1 MEEININLGLKD
13 DDDVIFK
20 KIFSIE
26 FKGKKITKAILL
38 NDLSSIFLL
47 YNNIIYFL
55 NIEKKQLNKFNFC
68 DNNEIINIFPNC
80 NNSYILILY
89 SNGKI
94 LSTDKN
100 KLIQFENNVKIQYNL
115 QEIKRLKIYA
125 SEDLFKMIIIE
136 KEKICLY
143 YTNKILNEEINVKIK
158 KHQQFSTI
166 IHLEN
171 ERKNLINNLN
181 YFENFDVIFGN
192 SMYNGNFVKIIYSII
207 EYINEI
213 KAYKIYL
220 IEYTFLFEQVDR
232 NNFLNSKPTY
242 YKKYFNSK
250 YVYSYFKR
258 EKEDDDKNKH
268 NLEQNI
274 LIKSNKTGTCTAFII
289 YNCPEINKINLIIF
303 NNETYKFSFLQLE
316 KLFGGIIEDNLTITD
331 FDWLSNND
339 IFIFIQFSNYSF
351 TILNT
356 VTLKPYIINNKFMRY
371 KEIEGIYILKYYND
385 LSSKFEK
392 KQKIFLQTNIRVENN
407 ILNEEDGNNEISTL
421 FLYSNS
427 YIIFFDISTFSFDNK
442 IINLSTEDSFEK
454 FLISLKYF
462 QSYYIKNEEKR
473 NFLEEQTHDFIFSHF
488 SLIFPSNNTNLYPE
502 LIDLENSM
510 AAAQDENLAQ
520 ALDFYV
526 NFIRIFQNINQYH
539 SNDLSLIS
547 FLIIVSNDF
556 FFYLLSL
563 KEIWL
568 SYLFLELSEKYLLS
582 NLQLKKD
589 EEINNFDKEKLT
601 NQKIYFLFNPKFA
614 NASSI
619 KCYNKISNISLFSKL
634 RVLLFFYSLV
644 EFRNSQALNINVLY
658 FILAKISIEELKR
671 NNLMDDVNFL
681 LKLLIQNWKFLKSEN
696 QKAGNAEFVLNNFSQ
711 NFISEILN
719 FGKKRID
726 DKQFSYLTEIYT
738 EENIMIFNDINN
750 KYCIKDEETDD
761 NIINDFSSLDNDI
774 GIIQKWHIYFKNFF
788 YEDLFDDLNQYHEI
802 NKDNK
807 ICNFRLFFFITEIQ
821 LYTIEILKI
830 FISNKNHTINNIKMI
845 SPIDIPFIIYEYSFV
860 FDNNI
865 KDFSDI
871 FSHDFHLSL
880 ILLINRY
887 LKNSQI
893 QFKEGLEFFEYLM
906 MKGFNTIEKNDN
918 IKKYEF
924 QPYIFSSILFILIS
938 ILKVNSYIIL
948 DKYFDIIHQSVSLL
962 KKEYKEIIYSCMIYI
977 IKYYIQYYSD
987 IGKKYLFN
995 HMLKLFLLYNKIFES
1010 IIENN
1015 NLENLLIYFLY
1026 EARVPDIKNFFEE
1039 KIIYYS
1045 YQKIKNIFKEKNP
1058 SNINIFLKND
1068 LVMKTLLNEK
1078 IINYFFSNLNN
1089 FTTIEKFSTILFSI
1103 KEKFISFEE
1112 QTISTFLKNFYSIK
1126 LLYYLFLIYLKEKIL
1141 KNKKEKDYLCY
1152 ISLFLCF
1159 AKNQNYIDDFQK
1171 QFEPN
1176 RNSYQ
1181 KIIGEDNINIII
1193 KNIYYSKLIFK
1204 EIEENINKENKLGN
1218 KIQIFIILSNNNYF
1232 IKIFSSF
1239 INELNEILKEK
1250 KIIFDKEAKENLSN
1264 LRKKIIDLNT
1274 KLSQIFGVLDNYSF
1288 QYNELFETGNYND
1301 LMNYIN
1307 GKTINL
1313 GGIQNSYLPSLK
1325 DYEIIIQEYEK
1336 QINLSHIKQKNM
1348 KNILLKEIE
1357 VREEKIENI
1366 KLKIKPKINKQ
1377 SHKIGIYNLIEKI
1390 LIYIYKKIL
1399 QKIFIFGLHRTIS
1412 LNHLNLVN
1420 SDYNFKLFQMFIN
1433 SNHKKSSFNLYKLN
1447 PIPLQ
1452 LDYEKKM
1459 IFNEMLNKEKD
1470 FQINYLT
1477 KKFDIIKGKIEKLNN
1492 EINKI

>member
-1 MEEININLGLKD
+1 MDEININLGLKD
-13 DDDVIFK
+13 DDDEIIFK

-26 FKGKKITKAILL
+26 FKEKKISKAILL
-38 NDLSSIFLL
+38 NNLSSIFLL

-55 NIEKKQLNKFNFC
+55 NPDKKILNEFKFYN
-68 DNNEIINIFPNC
+68 NNEIINIFPNC
-80 NNSYILILY
+80 NNSHILILY
-89 SNGKI
+89 SNGTI
-94 LSTDKN
+94 LASDKN
-100 KLIQFENNVKIQYNL
+100 KLIQFENNERIGYNL
-115 QEIKRLKIYA
+115 QEIQKLKIYA

-143 YTNKILNEEINVKIK
+143 YTNKIFKEEINEKII
-158 KHQQFSTI
+158 KHQQLSTI
-166 IHLEN
+166 IHLDN

-258 EKEDDDKNKH
+258 EKEDDDKNKQ
-268 NLEQNI
+268 NLKQNI
-274 LIKSNKTGTCTAFII
+274 LIKSNKTGTCSAFII

-303 NNETYKFSFLQLE
+303 NNETYKFSFLQLD
-316 KLFGGIIEDNLTITD
+316 KLFEGIGEDDITVTD

-356 VTLKPYIINNKFMRY
+356 VTLKPYIIHNRFMRY

-385 LSSKFEK
+385 ISSKFEE
-392 KQKIFLQTNIRVENN
+392 KQKILLQTNIRIENN
-407 ILNEEDGNNEISTL
+407 ILNEEGNKEMTTL

-427 YIIFFDISTFSFDNK
+427 YIIFFDISTFFFDNK
-442 IINLSTEDSFEK
+442 IINLSTEDTFEK

-473 NFLEEQTHDFIFSHF
+473 NILEEQTHDFIFSHF
-488 SLIFPSNNTNLYPE
+488 SLIFPTNNLNLDPE

-520 ALDFYV
+520 ALDYYA

-539 SNDLSLIS
+539 TNDLSLIS

-582 NLQLKKD
+582 NLQLKKN
-589 EEINNFDKEKLT
+589 EEIKNFDKEKLT

-619 KCYNKISNISLFSKL
+619 KCYNKISNISLYSKL

-719 FGKKRID
+719 FGKKKID
-726 DKQFSYLTEIYT
+726 DKQLSYLTEIYT
-738 EENIMIFNDINN
+738 EENIMIFNDINI

-761 NIINDFSSLDNDI
+761 NIINDFSSLENDI
-774 GIIQKWHIYFKNFF
+774 GIIQKWDIYFKNFF

-802 NKDNK
+802 NKDTK
-807 ICNFRLFFFITEIQ
+807 ICNFRLFFFMTEIQ
-821 LYTIEILKI
+821 LYIIELLKI
-830 FISNKNHTINNIKMI
+830 VISNAPHKINNIKMI

-860 FDNNI
+860 FDKNI
-865 KDFSDI
+865 KENVEI
-871 FSHDFHLSL
+871 FSHDFQLSL
-880 ILLINRY
+880 INLMNRY
-887 LKNSQI
+887 LKYSQI

-906 MKGFNTIEKNDN
+906 MKGFNNVSKNEN
-918 IKKYEF
+918 VKKYEF

-938 ILKVNSYIIL
+938 ILKVNSYIVL
-948 DKYFDIIHQSVSLL
+948 DEYFDIIYQSINLL
-962 KKEYKEIIYSCMIYI
+962 KNEYKEIIYSCMLCI

-995 HMLKLFLLYNKIFES
+995 HMLKLFLLYNKIFVS
-1010 IIENN
+1010 IIENK
-1015 NLENLLIYFLY
+1015 NLENLLIFFLY
-1026 EARVPDIKNFFEE
+1026 ETRVPDIKNFFEE

-1045 YQKIKNIFKEKNP
+1045 YQKIKTIYKEKKP
-1058 SNINIFLKND
+1058 SNINLFLKND
-1068 LVMKTLLNEK
+1068 LEMKNILDEQM
-1078 IINYFFSNLNN
+1078 IDYCFSNLITFN
-1089 FTTIEKFSTILFSI
+1089 TIEKFSTILNTI

-1112 QTISTFLKNFYSIK
+1112 PNISNFLKNFYSIK
-1126 LLYYLFLIYLKEKIL
+1126 LLYYLFLIYLKDKIL
-1141 KNKKEKDYLCY
+1141 EKEKENDYLCY
-1152 ISLFLCF
+1152 FSLFLCL
-1159 AKNQNYIDDFQK
+1159 ARNKNYIEDFQK
-1171 QFEPN
+1171 KFEPN
-1176 RNSYQ
+1176 LRNYQ
-1181 KIIGEDNINIII
+1181 KKIGEDNTNVII

-1204 EIEENINKENKLGN
+1204 EIEENLNKENKIGN
-1218 KIQIFIILSNNNYF
+1218 KILIFIKLSNHNYF
-1232 IKIFSSF
+1232 TKIFSSF
-1239 INELNEILKEK
+1239 INELNEIFKTK
-1250 KIIFDKEAKENLSN
+1250 KIIFDKEAKERLSN
-1264 LRKKIIDLNT
+1264 LRKTIIDLNS

-1325 DYEIIIQEYEK
+1325 DYEIIIPEYEN
-1336 QINLSHIKQKNM
+1336 QINLSHIKK
-1348 KNILLKEIE
+1348 KNINNTLIKEIE
-1357 VREEKIENI
+1357 IREEKVENI

-1377 SHKIGIYNLIEKI
+1377 SLKINIFNLLEKI
-1390 LIYIYKKIL
+1390 TLYINKNIL
-1399 QKIFIFGLHRTIS
+1399 KKIFIFGLQKIIS
-1412 LNHLNLVN
+1412 LNQLNFVN
-1420 SDYNFKLFQMFIN
+1420 LENKFKLKQMLIN
-1433 SNHKKSSFNLYKLN
+1433 TNQKNSSFQLYKLN
-1447 PIPLQ
+1447 PIQ
-1452 LDYEKKM
+1452 LKFDYEKKM
-1459 IFNEMLNKEKD
+1459 IYHEMLNKEKD
-1470 FQINYLT
+1470 FQINYLMQ
-1477 KKFDIIKGKIEKLNN
+1477 KFDIINEKIEKLNN